1 MTDKGDEERE
11 EINFC
16 PPTEE
21 QRSTPSLEEE
31 PYEGEPY
38 EGEPRSAHGGPVLC
52 AAAPSTP
59 KRPLLPRL
67 THTWP
72 RLAIQPFLTCS
83 PNLCSS
89 TCSRG
94 CRVRPRPTHSTHAPV
109 LAPCSTPRDQTSLRS
124 SMRLSH
130 ARASRGAP
138 VHVSHPHTAP
148 HCPAPPAAGPHR
160 GCAPRL
166 RR

>member
-1 MTDKGDEERE
+1 MTDKGDEECV
-11 EINFC
+11 EIDLC

-21 QRSTPSLEEE
+21 QRSTPSLEE
-31 PYEGEPY
+31 EPY

-83 PNLCSS
+83 PNLCSP

-94 CRVRPRPTHSTHAPV
+94 CRVRPRPTHSTHAPE

-124 SMRLSH
+124 SMRLPH

>member
-1 MTDKGDEERE
+1 MTDKGDEECV
-11 EINFC
+11 EIDLC

-21 QRSTPSLEEE
+21 QRSTPSLEE
-31 PYEGEPY
+31 EPY

-83 PNLCSS
+83 PNLCS
-89 TCSRG
+89 
-94 CRVRPRPTHSTHAPV
+94 PTS
-109 LAPCSTPRDQTSLRS
+109 
-124 SMRLSH
+124 
-130 ARASRGAP
+130 AREAAASA
-138 VHVSHPHTAP
+138 
-148 HCPAPPAAGPHR
+148 PAPRTAHTHL
-160 GCAPRL
+160 C
-166 RR
+166 